1 MYALFLIVFSNL
13 LGFGIIIPLLPYYAE
28 HFGANPNEVTLL
40 MASYSLMQLIF
51 SPILGRISDIYGRKK
66 ILVLCLIGSA
76 ISYLFLYFAT
86 NFTLVLF
93 ARAVAGLFASTTAIA
108 HAYVTESTSSINRSK
123 GMGLIGAA
131 FGLGFVFGPL
141 IGGYFGGGDINNI
154 DYKTPFFFAFV
165 VAITSCLLAYFIL
178 IEPKKRNKQFI
189 SINFLDS
196 FKDLI
201 DLFKI
206 PALLFLIILSFLITF
221 SFAGFE
227 TTFALWTER
236 AMNWAS
242 RQTGY
247 AFTFTALL
255 VALIQGVF
263 IGKLTKK
270 FGELKLLITSCFLMS
285 IGLFFISLSTQSL
298 FAQEIITLKNEFLSF
313 LGFETIYISLKF
325 LILITALAILG
336 ISVGLG
342 NPSLNSLLSKNLNK
356 NIIGTSFGV
365 IQSVGSS
372 ARILSPL
379 VMGNLFYFFGM
390 NSPYNFGAFLMFISL
405 LIFFYYF
412 FILKKSIKT

>member
-1 MYALFLIVFSNL
+1 MHALFLIVFSNL

-28 HFGANPNEVTLL
+28 NFGANPNEVTLL

-66 ILVLCLIGSA
+66 ILILCLIGSA
-76 ISYLFLYFAT
+76 ISYFLLYFAT
-86 NFTLVLF
+86 SFGLVLF
-93 ARAVAGLFASTTAIA
+93 ARSIAGLFASTTAIA
-108 HAYVTESTSSINRSK
+108 NAYVTETTSSANRSK

-131 FGLGFVFGPL
+131 FGLGLVFGPV
-141 IGGYFGGGDINNI
+141 IGGYFGGGDIDNI
-154 DYKTPFFFAFV
+154 NYKMPFIFAII
-165 VAITSCLLAYFIL
+165 VAIISFVLAHFIL

-201 DLFKI
+201 NLFKI
-206 PALLFLIILSFLITF
+206 PALLFLITVSFLVTF

-236 AMNWAS
+236 AMSWAPK
-242 RQTGY
+242 QTGF

-255 VALIQGVF
+255 AALVQGVF
-263 IGKLTKK
+263 IGKLTKA
-270 FGELKLLITSCFLMS
+270 FGELKLLITSCFLML
-285 IGLFFISLSTQSL
+285 IGLFFITLSIQNL
-298 FAQEIITLKNEFLSF
+298 FYLTIA
-313 LGFETIYISLKF
+313 LG
-325 LILITALAILG
+325 ILG

-356 NIIGTSFGV
+356 GIIGTSFGV
-365 IQSVGSS
+365 VQSVGSL

-379 VMGNLFYFFGM
+379 AMGNLFYFFGM
-390 NSPYNFGAFLMFISL
+390 NSPYNFGTFLMFISL

>member
-28 HFGANPNEVTLL
+28 NFGANPNEVTLL

-51 SPILGRISDIYGRKK
+51 SPILGRVSDIYGRKK
-66 ILVLCLIGSA
+66 ILILCLIGSA

-86 NFTLVLF
+86 NFILVLF
-93 ARAVAGLFASTTAIA
+93 ARSVAGLFGSTTAIA
-108 HAYVTESTSSINRSK
+108 NAYMTESTSSENRSK

-131 FGLGFVFGPL
+131 FGLGLVFGPV

-154 DYKTPFFFAFV
+154 DYKTPFFFAFI
-165 VAITSCLLAYFIL
+165 VATISFLLANFIL
-178 IEPKKRNKQFI
+178 IEPKKRNKQFV
-189 SINFLDS
+189 SMNFLDL
-196 FKDLI
+196 FKDLLS
-201 DLFKI
+201 LFKI
-206 PALLFLIILSFLITF
+206 PSILFLITVFFIVTF

-242 RQTGY
+242 KQTGY
-247 AFTFTALL
+247 AFTLTALL
-255 VALIQGVF
+255 VTIIQGVF

-270 FGELKLLITSCFLMS
+270 FGELKLLITSCFLMLV
-285 IGLFFISLSTQSL
+285 GLF
-298 FAQEIITLKNEFLSF
+298 
-313 LGFETIYISLKF
+313 
-325 LILITALAILG
+325 LITWSEQNLYYLVIALGTLG

-356 NIIGTSFGV
+356 NIIGTSFGI
-365 IQSVGSS
+365 IQSVGSL

-379 VMGNLFYFFGM
+379 AMGNLFYFFGM
-390 NSPYNFGAFLMFISL
+390 NSPYNFGAFLMFFSL
-405 LIFFYYF
+405 FLFIYYF
-412 FILKKSIKT
+412 IFLKRNIKT

>member
-1 MYALFLIVFSNL
+1 MHALFLIVFSNL

-28 HFGANPNEVTLL
+28 NFGANPNEVTLL

-66 ILVLCLIGSA
+66 ILILCLIGSA
-76 ISYLFLYFAT
+76 ISYFLLYFAT
-86 NFTLVLF
+86 SFGLVLF
-93 ARAVAGLFASTTAIA
+93 ARSIAGLFASTTAIA
-108 HAYVTESTSSINRSK
+108 NAYVTETTSSANRSK

-131 FGLGFVFGPL
+131 FGLGLVFGPV
-141 IGGYFGGGDINNI
+141 IGGYFGGGDIDNI
-154 DYKTPFFFAFV
+154 NYKMPFIFAII
-165 VAITSCLLAYFIL
+165 VAIISFVLAHFIL

-201 DLFKI
+201 NLFKI
-206 PALLFLIILSFLITF
+206 SALLFLITVSFLVTF

-236 AMNWAS
+236 AMSWAS
-242 RQTGY
+242 KQTGF

-255 VALIQGVF
+255 AALVQGVF
-263 IGKLTKK
+263 IGKLTKS
-270 FGELKLLITSCFLMS
+270 FGEIKLLITSSFLML
-285 IGLFFISLSTQSL
+285 IGLFFITLSIQNLFYLTFSL
-298 FAQEIITLKNEFLSF
+298 
-313 LGFETIYISLKF
+313 G
-325 LILITALAILG
+325 ILG

-342 NPSLNSLLSKNLNK
+342 NPSLNSLLSKNLSK
-356 NIIGTSFGV
+356 NIIGASFGV
-365 IQSVGSS
+365 IQSVGSL

-379 VMGNLFYFFGM
+379 VAGNLFYFFGI
-390 NSPYNFGAFLMFISL
+390 NSPYNFGAFLMFICL

>member
-1 MYALFLIVFSNL
+1 MHALFLIVFSNL

-28 HFGANPNEVTLL
+28 NFGANPNEVTLL

-76 ISYLFLYFAT
+76 ISYFLLYFAT
-86 NFTLVLF
+86 NFALVLF
-93 ARAVAGLFASTTAIA
+93 ARSVAGLFGSTTAIA
-108 HAYVTESTSSINRSK
+108 NAYVTETTSSANRSK

-131 FGLGFVFGPL
+131 FGLGLVFGPV
-141 IGGYFGGGDINNI
+141 IGGYFGGGDIDNI
-154 DYKTPFFFAFV
+154 NYKMPFIFAII
-165 VAITSCLLAYFIL
+165 VAIISFVLAHFIL

-189 SINFLDS
+189 SINFLDT

-201 DLFKI
+201 NLFKI
-206 PALLFLIILSFLITF
+206 PALLFLITVSFLVTF

-236 AMNWAS
+236 AMSWAS
-242 RQTGY
+242 KQTGY
-247 AFTFTALL
+247 AFAFTALL
-255 VALIQGVF
+255 AALIQGIF

-270 FGELKLLITSCFLMS
+270 FGELKLLITSCFLMLV
-285 IGLFFISLSTQSL
+285 GLFFITLSAQNL
-298 FAQEIITLKNEFLSF
+298 FYLTIA
-313 LGFETIYISLKF
+313 LG
-325 LILITALAILG
+325 ILG

-365 IQSVGSS
+365 VQSVGSL

-379 VMGNLFYFFGM
+379 AMGNLFYFFGK
-390 NSPYNFGAFLMFISL
+390 NSPYNFGTFLMFISL

>member
-1 MYALFLIVFSNL
+1 MQALFLIVFSNL

-28 HFGANPNEVTLL
+28 RFGANPNEVTLL

-76 ISYLFLYFAT
+76 ISYFLLYFAT
-86 NFTLVLF
+86 NFALVLF
-93 ARAVAGLFASTTAIA
+93 ARSVAGLFGSTTAIA
-108 HAYVTESTSSINRSK
+108 NAYITESTSSANRSK
-123 GMGLIGAA
+123 GMGIIGAA
-131 FGLGFVFGPL
+131 FGLGLVFGPV

-165 VAITSCLLAYFIL
+165 VAIISCLLAYFIL

-189 SINFLDS
+189 SINFIDS
-196 FKDLI
+196 FKDLLN
-201 DLFKI
+201 LFKI
-206 PALLFLIILSFLITF
+206 PALLFLITVSFLVTF

-236 AMNWAS
+236 AMSWAS

-247 AFTFTALL
+247 AFTFTALF

-263 IGKLTKK
+263 IGKLTKI
-270 FGELKLLITSCFLMS
+270 FGELKLLITSCFLMLV
-285 IGLFFISLSTQSL
+285 GLFFITLSNHNL
-298 FAQEIITLKNEFLSF
+298 FGQEIVEITFFVTYSF
-313 LGFETIYISLKF
+313 SLKI
-325 LILITALAILG
+325 LILIIALGILG

-365 IQSVGSS
+365 IQSVGSL

-379 VMGNLFYFFGM
+379 LAGNLFYFFGM

-412 FILKKSIKT
+412 FILKKNIKT

>member
-66 ILVLCLIGSA
+66 ILFLCLIGSA
-76 ISYLFLYFAT
+76 ISYLLLYFAT
-86 NFTLVLF
+86 SFALVLF
-93 ARAVAGLFASTTAIA
+93 ARSVAGLFGSTTAIA
-108 HAYVTESTSSINRSK
+108 NAYVTESTSSTNRSK

-131 FGLGFVFGPL
+131 FGLGLVFGPV

-154 DYKTPFFFAFV
+154 NYKTPFFFAFV
-165 VAITSCLLAYFIL
+165 VAVISCFLAYLIL
-178 IEPKKRNKQFI
+178 IEPKKRSKQFI
-189 SINFLDS
+189 SMNFLDS

-270 FGELKLLITSCFLMS
+270 FGELKLLITSCFLMLV
-285 IGLFFISLSTQSL
+285 GLFFITLSAQNL
-298 FAQEIITLKNEFLSF
+298 FYLTIA
-313 LGFETIYISLKF
+313 LG
-325 LILITALAILG
+325 ILG

-356 NIIGTSFGV
+356 GIIGASFGV
-365 IQSVGSS
+365 VQSVGSL

-379 VMGNLFYFFGM
+379 AMGNLFYFFGK

>member
-1 MYALFLIVFSNL
+1 MHALFLIVFSNL

-28 HFGANPNEVTLL
+28 NFGANPNEVTLL

-66 ILVLCLIGSA
+66 ILILCLIGSA
-76 ISYLFLYFAT
+76 ISYFLLYFAT
-86 NFTLVLF
+86 SFGLVLF
-93 ARAVAGLFASTTAIA
+93 ARSIAGLFASTTAIA
-108 HAYVTESTSSINRSK
+108 NAYVTETTSSANRSK

-131 FGLGFVFGPL
+131 FGLGLVFGPV
-141 IGGYFGGGDINNI
+141 IGGYFGGGDIDNI
-154 DYKTPFFFAFV
+154 NYKMPFIIAII
-165 VAITSCLLAYFIL
+165 VAIISFVLAHFIL

-201 DLFKI
+201 NLFKI
-206 PALLFLIILSFLITF
+206 PALLFLITVSFLVTF

-236 AMNWAS
+236 AMSWAS
-242 RQTGY
+242 KQTGF

-255 VALIQGVF
+255 AALVQGVF
-263 IGKLTKK
+263 IGKLTKS
-270 FGELKLLITSCFLMS
+270 FGEIKLLITSCFLML
-285 IGLFFISLSTQSL
+285 IGLFFITLSIQNLFYLTFSL
-298 FAQEIITLKNEFLSF
+298 
-313 LGFETIYISLKF
+313 G
-325 LILITALAILG
+325 ILG

-342 NPSLNSLLSKNLNK
+342 NPSLNSLLSKNLSK
-356 NIIGTSFGV
+356 NIIGASFGV
-365 IQSVGSS
+365 IQSVGSL

-379 VMGNLFYFFGM
+379 VAGNLFYFFGI
-390 NSPYNFGAFLMFISL
+390 NSPYNFGAFLMFICL

>member
-1 MYALFLIVFSNL
+1 MHALFLIVFSNL

-28 HFGANPNEVTLL
+28 NFGANPNEVTLL

-66 ILVLCLIGSA
+66 ILILCLIGSA
-76 ISYLFLYFAT
+76 ISYFLLYFAT
-86 NFTLVLF
+86 SFGLVLF
-93 ARAVAGLFASTTAIA
+93 ARSIAGLFASTTAIA
-108 HAYVTESTSSINRSK
+108 NAYVTETTSSANRSK

-131 FGLGFVFGPL
+131 FGLGLVFGPV
-141 IGGYFGGGDINNI
+141 IGGYFGGGDIDNI
-154 DYKTPFFFAFV
+154 NYKMPFIFAII
-165 VAITSCLLAYFIL
+165 VAIISFVLAHFIL

-201 DLFKI
+201 NLFKI
-206 PALLFLIILSFLITF
+206 PALLFLITVSFLVTF

-236 AMNWAS
+236 AMSWAS
-242 RQTGY
+242 KQTGF

-255 VALIQGVF
+255 AALVQGVF
-263 IGKLTKK
+263 IGKLTKS
-270 FGELKLLITSCFLMS
+270 FGEIKLLITSCFLML
-285 IGLFFISLSTQSL
+285 IGLFFITLSIQNLFYLTFSL
-298 FAQEIITLKNEFLSF
+298 
-313 LGFETIYISLKF
+313 G
-325 LILITALAILG
+325 ILG

-342 NPSLNSLLSKNLNK
+342 NPSLNSLLSKNLSK
-356 NIIGTSFGV
+356 NIIGASFGV
-365 IQSVGSS
+365 IQSVGSL

-379 VMGNLFYFFGM
+379 VAGNLFYFFGI
-390 NSPYNFGAFLMFISL
+390 NSPYNFGAFLMFICL

>member
-28 HFGANPNEVTLL
+28 NFGANPNEVTLL

-51 SPILGRISDIYGRKK
+51 SPILGRVSDIYGRKK
-66 ILVLCLIGSA
+66 ILILCLIGSA

-86 NFTLVLF
+86 NFILILF
-93 ARAVAGLFASTTAIA
+93 ARSVAGLFGSTTAIA
-108 HAYVTESTSSINRSK
+108 NAYMTESTSSENRSK

-131 FGLGFVFGPL
+131 FGLGLVFGPV

-154 DYKTPFFFAFV
+154 DYKTPFFFAFI
-165 VAITSCLLAYFIL
+165 VATISFLLANFIL
-178 IEPKKRNKQFI
+178 IEPKKRNKQFV
-189 SINFLDS
+189 SMNFLDL
-196 FKDLI
+196 FKDLLS
-201 DLFKI
+201 LFKI
-206 PALLFLIILSFLITF
+206 PSILFLITVFFIVTF

-242 RQTGY
+242 KQTGY
-247 AFTFTALL
+247 AFTLTALL
-255 VALIQGVF
+255 VTIIQGVF

-270 FGELKLLITSCFLMS
+270 FGELKLLIASCFLMLV
-285 IGLFFISLSTQSL
+285 GLF
-298 FAQEIITLKNEFLSF
+298 
-313 LGFETIYISLKF
+313 
-325 LILITALAILG
+325 LITWSEQNLYYLVIALGTLG

-356 NIIGTSFGV
+356 NIIGTSFGI
-365 IQSVGSS
+365 IQSVGSL

-379 VMGNLFYFFGM
+379 AMGNLFYFFGM
-390 NSPYNFGAFLMFISL
+390 NSPYNFGAFLMFFSL
-405 LIFFYYF
+405 FLFIYYF
-412 FILKKSIKT
+412 IFLKRNIKT

>member
-1 MYALFLIVFSNL
+1 MYALFLVVFSNL

-76 ISYLFLYFAT
+76 ISYFLLYFAT
-86 NFTLVLF
+86 NFALVLF
-93 ARAVAGLFASTTAIA
+93 ARSVAGLFGSTTAIA
-108 HAYVTESTSSINRSK
+108 NAYVTETTSSANRSK

-131 FGLGFVFGPL
+131 FGLGLVFGPV

-165 VAITSCLLAYFIL
+165 VAIISCILAYFIL

-255 VALIQGVF
+255 VAIIQGVF

-270 FGELKLLITSCFLMS
+270 FGELKLLITSCFLMLV
-285 IGLFFISLSTQSL
+285 GLFFITLSAQNL
-298 FAQEIITLKNEFLSF
+298 FYLTIA
-313 LGFETIYISLKF
+313 LG
-325 LILITALAILG
+325 ILG

-342 NPSLNSLLSKNLNK
+342 NPSLNSLLSKNMDK
-356 NIIGTSFGV
+356 GIIGTSFGV
-365 IQSVGSS
+365 VQSVGSL

-379 VMGNLFYFFGM
+379 AMGNLFYFFGK

>member
-1 MYALFLIVFSNL
+1 MHALFLIVFSNL

-28 HFGANPNEVTLL
+28 NFGANPNEVTLL

-66 ILVLCLIGSA
+66 ILILCLIGSA
-76 ISYLFLYFAT
+76 ISYFFLYFAT
-86 NFTLVLF
+86 SFGLVLF
-93 ARAVAGLFASTTAIA
+93 ARSIAGLFASTTAIA
-108 HAYVTESTSSINRSK
+108 NAYVTETTSSANRSK

-131 FGLGFVFGPL
+131 FGLGLVFGPV
-141 IGGYFGGGDINNI
+141 IGGYFGGGDIDNI
-154 DYKTPFFFAFV
+154 NYKMPFIIAII
-165 VAITSCLLAYFIL
+165 VAIISFVLAHFIL

-201 DLFKI
+201 NLFKI
-206 PALLFLIILSFLITF
+206 PALLFLITVSFLVTF

-236 AMNWAS
+236 AMSWAPK
-242 RQTGY
+242 QTGF

-255 VALIQGVF
+255 AALVQGVF
-263 IGKLTKK
+263 IGKLTKS
-270 FGELKLLITSCFLMS
+270 FGEIKLLITSCFLML
-285 IGLFFISLSTQSL
+285 IGLFFITLSIQNLFYLTFSL
-298 FAQEIITLKNEFLSF
+298 
-313 LGFETIYISLKF
+313 G
-325 LILITALAILG
+325 ILG

-342 NPSLNSLLSKNLNK
+342 NPSLNSLLSKNLSK
-356 NIIGTSFGV
+356 NIIGASFGV
-365 IQSVGSS
+365 IQSVGSL

-379 VMGNLFYFFGM
+379 VAGNLFYFFGI
-390 NSPYNFGAFLMFISL
+390 NSPYNFGAFLMFICL

>member
-1 MYALFLIVFSNL
+1 MHALFLIVFSNL

-76 ISYLFLYFAT
+76 ISYFLLYFAT
-86 NFTLVLF
+86 NFALVLF
-93 ARAVAGLFASTTAIA
+93 ARSVAGLFGSTTAIA
-108 HAYVTESTSSINRSK
+108 NAYVTETTSSTNRSK

-131 FGLGFVFGPL
+131 FGLGLVFGPV

-154 DYKTPFFFAFV
+154 DYKTPFFFASL
-165 VAITSCLLAYFIL
+165 VAIISCILAYFIL

-255 VALIQGVF
+255 VAIIQGVF

-270 FGELKLLITSCFLMS
+270 FGELKLLITSCFLMLV
-285 IGLFFISLSTQSL
+285 GLFFITLSAQNL
-298 FAQEIITLKNEFLSF
+298 FYLTIA
-313 LGFETIYISLKF
+313 LG
-325 LILITALAILG
+325 ILG

-356 NIIGTSFGV
+356 GIIGASFGV
-365 IQSVGSS
+365 VQSVGSL

-379 VMGNLFYFFGM
+379 AMGNLFYFFGK

>member
-1 MYALFLIVFSNL
+1 MHALFLIVFSNL

-28 HFGANPNEVTLL
+28 DFGANPNEVTLL

-66 ILVLCLIGSA
+66 ILILCLIGSA
-76 ISYLFLYFAT
+76 ISYFLLYFAT
-86 NFTLVLF
+86 SFGLVLF
-93 ARAVAGLFASTTAIA
+93 ARSIAGLFASTTAIA
-108 HAYVTESTSSINRSK
+108 NAYVTETTSSANRSK

-131 FGLGFVFGPL
+131 FGLGLVFGPV
-141 IGGYFGGGDINNI
+141 IGGYFGGGDIDNI
-154 DYKTPFFFAFV
+154 NYKMPFIFAII
-165 VAITSCLLAYFIL
+165 VAIISFVLAHFIL

-201 DLFKI
+201 NLFKI
-206 PALLFLIILSFLITF
+206 PALLFLITVSFLVTF

-236 AMNWAS
+236 AMSWAS
-242 RQTGY
+242 KQTGF

-255 VALIQGVF
+255 AALVQGVF
-263 IGKLTKK
+263 IGKLTKS
-270 FGELKLLITSCFLMS
+270 FGEIKLLITSCFLML
-285 IGLFFISLSTQSL
+285 IGLFFITLSIQNLFYLTFSL
-298 FAQEIITLKNEFLSF
+298 
-313 LGFETIYISLKF
+313 G
-325 LILITALAILG
+325 ILG

-342 NPSLNSLLSKNLNK
+342 NPSLNSLLSKNLSK
-356 NIIGTSFGV
+356 NIIGASFGV
-365 IQSVGSS
+365 IQSVGSL

-379 VMGNLFYFFGM
+379 VAGNLFYFFGI
-390 NSPYNFGAFLMFISL
+390 NSPYNFGAFLMFICL

>member
-1 MYALFLIVFSNL
+1 MYALFLVVFSNL

-76 ISYLFLYFAT
+76 ISYFLLYFAT
-86 NFTLVLF
+86 NFALVLF
-93 ARAVAGLFASTTAIA
+93 ARSVAGLFGSTTAIA
-108 HAYVTESTSSINRSK
+108 NAYVTETTSSANRSK

-131 FGLGFVFGPL
+131 FGLGLVFGPV

-154 DYKTPFFFAFV
+154 DYKTPFFFAFL
-165 VAITSCLLAYFIL
+165 VAIISCILAYFIL

-255 VALIQGVF
+255 VAIIQGVF

-270 FGELKLLITSCFLMS
+270 FGELKLLITSCFLMLV
-285 IGLFFISLSTQSL
+285 GLFFITLSAQNL
-298 FAQEIITLKNEFLSF
+298 FYLTIA
-313 LGFETIYISLKF
+313 LG
-325 LILITALAILG
+325 ILG

-365 IQSVGSS
+365 VQSIGSL

-379 VMGNLFYFFGM
+379 AMGNLFYFFGK

>member
-1 MYALFLIVFSNL
+1 MHALFLIVFSNL

-28 HFGANPNEVTLL
+28 NFGANPNEVTLL

-66 ILVLCLIGSA
+66 ILILCLIGSA
-76 ISYLFLYFAT
+76 ISYFLLYFAT
-86 NFTLVLF
+86 SFGLVLF
-93 ARAVAGLFASTTAIA
+93 ARSIAGLFASTTAIA
-108 HAYVTESTSSINRSK
+108 NAYVTETTSSANRSK

-131 FGLGFVFGPL
+131 FGLGLVFGPV
-141 IGGYFGGGDINNI
+141 IGGYFGGGDIDNI
-154 DYKTPFFFAFV
+154 NYKMPFIFAII
-165 VAITSCLLAYFIL
+165 VAIVSFVLAHFIL

-201 DLFKI
+201 NLFKI
-206 PALLFLIILSFLITF
+206 PALLFLITVSFLVTF

-236 AMNWAS
+236 AMSWAPK
-242 RQTGY
+242 QTGF

-255 VALIQGVF
+255 AALVQGVF
-263 IGKLTKK
+263 IGKLTKS
-270 FGELKLLITSCFLMS
+270 FGEIKLLITSSFLML
-285 IGLFFISLSTQSL
+285 IGLFFITLSIQNLFYLTFSL
-298 FAQEIITLKNEFLSF
+298 
-313 LGFETIYISLKF
+313 G
-325 LILITALAILG
+325 ILG

-342 NPSLNSLLSKNLNK
+342 NPSLNSLLSKNLSK
-356 NIIGTSFGV
+356 NIIGASFGV
-365 IQSVGSS
+365 IQSVGSL

-379 VMGNLFYFFGM
+379 VAGNLFYFFGI
-390 NSPYNFGAFLMFISL
+390 NSPYNFGAFLMFICL

>member
-1 MYALFLIVFSNL
+1 MHALFLIVFSNL

-28 HFGANPNEVTLL
+28 NFGANPNEVTLL

-66 ILVLCLIGSA
+66 ILILCLIGSA
-76 ISYLFLYFAT
+76 ISYFFLYFAT
-86 NFTLVLF
+86 SFGLVLF
-93 ARAVAGLFASTTAIA
+93 ARSIAGLFASTTAIA
-108 HAYVTESTSSINRSK
+108 NAYVTETTSSANRSK

-131 FGLGFVFGPL
+131 FGLGLVFGPV
-141 IGGYFGGGDINNI
+141 IGGYFGGGDIDNI
-154 DYKTPFFFAFV
+154 NYKMPFIIAII
-165 VAITSCLLAYFIL
+165 VAIISFVLAHFIL

-201 DLFKI
+201 NLFKI
-206 PALLFLIILSFLITF
+206 PALLFLITVSFLVTF

-236 AMNWAS
+236 AMSWAS
-242 RQTGY
+242 KQTGF

-255 VALIQGVF
+255 AALVQGVF
-263 IGKLTKK
+263 IGKLTKS
-270 FGELKLLITSCFLMS
+270 FGEIKLLITSCFLML
-285 IGLFFISLSTQSL
+285 IGLFFITLSIQNLFYLTFSL
-298 FAQEIITLKNEFLSF
+298 
-313 LGFETIYISLKF
+313 G
-325 LILITALAILG
+325 ILG

-342 NPSLNSLLSKNLNK
+342 NPSLNSLLSKNLSK
-356 NIIGTSFGV
+356 NIIGASFGV
-365 IQSVGSS
+365 IQSVGSL

-379 VMGNLFYFFGM
+379 VAGNLFYFFGI
-390 NSPYNFGAFLMFISL
+390 NSPYNFGAFLMFICL

>member
-1 MYALFLIVFSNL
+1 MQALFLIVFSNL

-28 HFGANPNEVTLL
+28 NFGANPNEVTLL

-51 SPILGRISDIYGRKK
+51 SPILGRISDIYGRKR
-66 ILVLCLIGSA
+66 ILILCLIGSA
-76 ISYLFLYFAT
+76 ISYSFLYFAT
-86 NFTLVLF
+86 SFGLVLF
-93 ARAVAGLFASTTAIA
+93 ARSIAGLFASTTAIA
-108 HAYVTESTSSINRSK
+108 NAYVTETTSSANRSK

-131 FGLGFVFGPL
+131 FGLGLVFGPV
-141 IGGYFGGGDINNI
+141 IGGYFGGGDIDNI
-154 DYKTPFFFAFV
+154 NYKMPFIIAII
-165 VAITSCLLAYFIL
+165 VAIISFVLAHFIL

-201 DLFKI
+201 NLFKI
-206 PALLFLIILSFLITF
+206 PALLFLITVSFLVTF

-236 AMNWAS
+236 AMSWAPK
-242 RQTGY
+242 QTGF

-255 VALIQGVF
+255 AALVQGVF
-263 IGKLTKK
+263 IGKLTKS
-270 FGELKLLITSCFLMS
+270 FGEIKLLITSCFLML
-285 IGLFFISLSTQSL
+285 IGLFFITLSIQNLFYLTFSL
-298 FAQEIITLKNEFLSF
+298 
-313 LGFETIYISLKF
+313 G
-325 LILITALAILG
+325 ILG

-342 NPSLNSLLSKNLNK
+342 NPSLNSLLSKNLSK
-356 NIIGTSFGV
+356 NIIGASFGV
-365 IQSVGSS
+365 IQSVGSL

-379 VMGNLFYFFGM
+379 VAGNLFYFFGI
-390 NSPYNFGAFLMFISL
+390 NSPYNFGAFLMFICL

>member
-1 MYALFLIVFSNL
+1 MHALFLIVFSNL

-28 HFGANPNEVTLL
+28 NFGANPNEVTLL

-66 ILVLCLIGSA
+66 ILILCLIGSA
-76 ISYLFLYFAT
+76 ISYFFLYFAT
-86 NFTLVLF
+86 SFGLVLF
-93 ARAVAGLFASTTAIA
+93 ARSIAGLFASTTAIA
-108 HAYVTESTSSINRSK
+108 NAYVTETTSSANRSK

-131 FGLGFVFGPL
+131 FGLGLVFGPV
-141 IGGYFGGGDINNI
+141 IGGYFGGGDIDNI
-154 DYKTPFFFAFV
+154 NYKMPFIFAII
-165 VAITSCLLAYFIL
+165 VAIVSFVLAHFIL

-201 DLFKI
+201 NLFKI
-206 PALLFLIILSFLITF
+206 PALLFLITVSFLVTF

-236 AMNWAS
+236 AMSWAPK
-242 RQTGY
+242 QTGF

-255 VALIQGVF
+255 AALVQGVF
-263 IGKLTKK
+263 IGKLTKS
-270 FGELKLLITSCFLMS
+270 FGEIKLLITSCFLML
-285 IGLFFISLSTQSL
+285 IGLFFITLSIQNLFYLTFSL
-298 FAQEIITLKNEFLSF
+298 
-313 LGFETIYISLKF
+313 G
-325 LILITALAILG
+325 ILG

-342 NPSLNSLLSKNLNK
+342 NPSLNSLLSKNLSK
-356 NIIGTSFGV
+356 NIIGASFGV
-365 IQSVGSS
+365 IQSVGSL

-379 VMGNLFYFFGM
+379 VAGNLFYFFGI
-390 NSPYNFGAFLMFISL
+390 NSPYNFGAFLMFICL

>member
-1 MYALFLIVFSNL
+1 MYALFLVVFSNL

-76 ISYLFLYFAT
+76 ISYFLLYFAT
-86 NFTLVLF
+86 NFALVLF
-93 ARAVAGLFASTTAIA
+93 ARSVAGLFGSTTAIA
-108 HAYVTESTSSINRSK
+108 NAYVTETTSSANRSK

-131 FGLGFVFGPL
+131 FGLGLVFGPV

-154 DYKTPFFFAFV
+154 DYKTPFFFASL
-165 VAITSCLLAYFIL
+165 VAIISCILAYFIL

-270 FGELKLLITSCFLMS
+270 FGELKLLITSCFLMLV
-285 IGLFFISLSTQSL
+285 GLFFITLSAQNL
-298 FAQEIITLKNEFLSF
+298 FYLTIA
-313 LGFETIYISLKF
+313 LG
-325 LILITALAILG
+325 ILG

-356 NIIGTSFGV
+356 GIIGASFGV
-365 IQSVGSS
+365 VQSVGSL

-379 VMGNLFYFFGM
+379 VMGNLFYFFGK
-390 NSPYNFGAFLMFISL
+390 NSPYNVGAFLMFILL
-405 LIFFYYF
+405 LIFFIIF
-412 FILKKSIKT
+412 LF

>member
-1 MYALFLIVFSNL
+1 MYALFLVVFSNL

-76 ISYLFLYFAT
+76 ISYFLLYFAT
-86 NFTLVLF
+86 NFALVLF
-93 ARAVAGLFASTTAIA
+93 ARSVAGLFGSTTAIA
-108 HAYVTESTSSINRSK
+108 NAYVTETTSSANRSK

-131 FGLGFVFGPL
+131 FGLGLVFGTV

-154 DYKTPFFFAFV
+154 DYKTPFFFASL
-165 VAITSCLLAYFIL
+165 VAIISCILAYFIL

-255 VALIQGVF
+255 VAIIQGVF

-270 FGELKLLITSCFLMS
+270 FGELKLLITSCFLMLV
-285 IGLFFISLSTQSL
+285 GLFFITLSAQNL
-298 FAQEIITLKNEFLSF
+298 FYLTIA
-313 LGFETIYISLKF
+313 LG
-325 LILITALAILG
+325 ILG

-342 NPSLNSLLSKNLNK
+342 NPSLNSLLSKNLSK
-356 NIIGTSFGV
+356 GIIGASFGV
-365 IQSVGSS
+365 VQSVGSL

-379 VMGNLFYFFGM
+379 AMGNLFYFFGKI
-390 NSPYNFGAFLMFISL
+390 SPYNFGAFLMFISL

>member
-1 MYALFLIVFSNL
+1 MYALFLVVFSNL

-76 ISYLFLYFAT
+76 ISYFLLYFAT
-86 NFTLVLF
+86 NFALVLF
-93 ARAVAGLFASTTAIA
+93 ARSVAGLFGSTTAIA
-108 HAYVTESTSSINRSK
+108 NAYVTETTSSINRSK

-131 FGLGFVFGPL
+131 FGLGLVFGPV

-165 VAITSCLLAYFIL
+165 VAIISCLLAYFIL

-236 AMNWAS
+236 AMSWAS

-270 FGELKLLITSCFLMS
+270 FGELKLLITSCFLMLV
-285 IGLFFISLSTQSL
+285 GLFFITLSAQNL
-298 FAQEIITLKNEFLSF
+298 FYLTIA
-313 LGFETIYISLKF
+313 LG
-325 LILITALAILG
+325 ILG

-356 NIIGTSFGV
+356 GIIGASFGV
-365 IQSVGSS
+365 VQSVGSL

-379 VMGNLFYFFGM
+379 AMGNLFYFFGK

>member
-1 MYALFLIVFSNL
+1 MYALFLVVFSNL

-76 ISYLFLYFAT
+76 ISYFLLYFAT
-86 NFTLVLF
+86 NFALVLF
-93 ARAVAGLFASTTAIA
+93 ARSVAGLFGSTTAIA
-108 HAYVTESTSSINRSK
+108 NAYVTETTSSINRSK

-131 FGLGFVFGPL
+131 FGLGLVFGPV

-154 DYKTPFFFAFV
+154 DYKTPFFFASL
-165 VAITSCLLAYFIL
+165 VAIISCILAYFIL

-270 FGELKLLITSCFLMS
+270 FGELKLLITSCFLMLV
-285 IGLFFISLSTQSL
+285 GLFFITLSAQNL
-298 FAQEIITLKNEFLSF
+298 FYLTIA
-313 LGFETIYISLKF
+313 LG
-325 LILITALAILG
+325 ILG

-356 NIIGTSFGV
+356 GIIGASFGV
-365 IQSVGSS
+365 VQSVGSL

-379 VMGNLFYFFGM
+379 AMGNLFYFFGK

>member
-1 MYALFLIVFSNL
+1 MYALFLVVFSNL

-76 ISYLFLYFAT
+76 ISYFLLYFAT
-86 NFTLVLF
+86 NFALVLF
-93 ARAVAGLFASTTAIA
+93 ARSVAGLFGSTTAIA
-108 HAYVTESTSSINRSK
+108 NAYVTETTSSANRSK

-131 FGLGFVFGPL
+131 FGLGLVFGPV

-154 DYKTPFFFAFV
+154 DYKTPFFFASL
-165 VAITSCLLAYFIL
+165 VAIISCILAYFIL

-255 VALIQGVF
+255 VAIIQGVF

-270 FGELKLLITSCFLMS
+270 FGELKLLITSCFLMLV
-285 IGLFFISLSTQSL
+285 GLFFITLSAQNL
-298 FAQEIITLKNEFLSF
+298 FYLTIA
-313 LGFETIYISLKF
+313 LG
-325 LILITALAILG
+325 ILG

-356 NIIGTSFGV
+356 GIIGASFGV
-365 IQSVGSS
+365 VQSVGSL

-379 VMGNLFYFFGM
+379 AMGNLFYFFGK
-390 NSPYNFGAFLMFISL
+390 NSPYSFGAFLMLISL

-412 FILKKSIKT
+412 LILKKSIKT

>member
-28 HFGANPNEVTLL
+28 NFGANPNEVTLL

-51 SPILGRISDIYGRKK
+51 SPILGRVSDIYGRKK
-66 ILVLCLIGSA
+66 ILILCLIGSA

-86 NFTLVLF
+86 NFILVLF
-93 ARAVAGLFASTTAIA
+93 ARSVAGLFGSTTAIA
-108 HAYVTESTSSINRSK
+108 NAYMTESTSSENRSK

-131 FGLGFVFGPL
+131 FGLGLVFGPV

-154 DYKTPFFFAFV
+154 DYKTPFFFAFI
-165 VAITSCLLAYFIL
+165 VATISFLLANFIL
-178 IEPKKRNKQFI
+178 IEPKKRNKQFV
-189 SINFLDS
+189 SMNFLDL
-196 FKDLI
+196 FKDLLS
-201 DLFKI
+201 LFKI
-206 PALLFLIILSFLITF
+206 PSILFLITVFFIVTF

-242 RQTGY
+242 KQTGY
-247 AFTFTALL
+247 AFTLTALL
-255 VALIQGVF
+255 VTIIQGVF

-270 FGELKLLITSCFLMS
+270 FGELKLLIASCFLMLV
-285 IGLFFISLSTQSL
+285 GLF
-298 FAQEIITLKNEFLSF
+298 
-313 LGFETIYISLKF
+313 
-325 LILITALAILG
+325 LITWSEQNLYYLVIALGTLG

-356 NIIGTSFGV
+356 NIIGTSFGI
-365 IQSVGSS
+365 IQSVGSL

-379 VMGNLFYFFGM
+379 AMGNLFYFFGM
-390 NSPYNFGAFLMFISL
+390 NSPYNFGAFLMFFSL
-405 LIFFYYF
+405 FLFIYYF
-412 FILKKSIKT
+412 IFLKRNIKT

>member
-1 MYALFLIVFSNL
+1 MHALFLIVFSNL

-28 HFGANPNEVTLL
+28 DFGANPNEVTLL

-66 ILVLCLIGSA
+66 ILILCLIGSA
-76 ISYLFLYFAT
+76 ISYFLLYFAT
-86 NFTLVLF
+86 SFGLVLF
-93 ARAVAGLFASTTAIA
+93 ARSIAGLFASTTAIA
-108 HAYVTESTSSINRSK
+108 NAYVTETTSSANRSK

-131 FGLGFVFGPL
+131 FGLGLVFGPV
-141 IGGYFGGGDINNI
+141 IGGYFGGGDIDNI
-154 DYKTPFFFAFV
+154 NYKMPFIIAII
-165 VAITSCLLAYFIL
+165 VAIISFVLAHFIL
-178 IEPKKRNKQFI
+178 IEPKKRNIQFI

-201 DLFKI
+201 NLFKI
-206 PALLFLIILSFLITF
+206 PALLFLITVSFLVTF

-236 AMNWAS
+236 AMSWAS
-242 RQTGY
+242 KQTGF

-255 VALIQGVF
+255 AALVQGVF
-263 IGKLTKK
+263 IGKLTKS
-270 FGELKLLITSCFLMS
+270 FGEIKLLITSCFLML
-285 IGLFFISLSTQSL
+285 IGLFFITLSIQNLFYLVFSL
-298 FAQEIITLKNEFLSF
+298 
-313 LGFETIYISLKF
+313 G
-325 LILITALAILG
+325 ILG

-356 NIIGTSFGV
+356 NIIGASFGV
-365 IQSVGSS
+365 IQSVGSL

-379 VMGNLFYFFGM
+379 VAGNLFYFFGI
-390 NSPYNFGAFLMFISL
+390 NSPYNFGAFLMFICL

>member
-76 ISYLFLYFAT
+76 ISYFLLYFAT
-86 NFTLVLF
+86 NFALVLF
-93 ARAVAGLFASTTAIA
+93 ARSVAGLFGSTTAIA
-108 HAYVTESTSSINRSK
+108 NAYVTETTSSINRSK

-131 FGLGFVFGPL
+131 FGLGFVFGPV

-165 VAITSCLLAYFIL
+165 VAIISCLLAYFIL

-270 FGELKLLITSCFLMS
+270 FGELKLLITSCFLMLV
-285 IGLFFISLSTQSL
+285 GLFFITLSAQNL
-298 FAQEIITLKNEFLSF
+298 FYLTIA
-313 LGFETIYISLKF
+313 LG
-325 LILITALAILG
+325 ILG

-356 NIIGTSFGV
+356 GIIGTSFGV
-365 IQSVGSS
+365 VQSVGSL

-379 VMGNLFYFFGM
+379 AMGNLFYFFGK
-390 NSPYNFGAFLMFISL
+390 NSPYNFGTFLMFISL